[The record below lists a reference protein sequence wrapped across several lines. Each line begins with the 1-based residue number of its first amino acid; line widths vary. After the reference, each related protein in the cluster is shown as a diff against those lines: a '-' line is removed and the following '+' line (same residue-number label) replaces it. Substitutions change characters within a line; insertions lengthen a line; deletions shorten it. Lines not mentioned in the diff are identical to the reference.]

1 MLGLRSSRVGHK
13 AEKRDAVLVILAA
26 LVVLLSFGVS
36 ANGSTRSKGDKENT
50 EYCLLAP
57 TIYLIVISF
66 LSGTNEGGIHGSLKA
81 WL

>member
-50 EYCLLAP
+50 EYCLLSS
-57 TIYLIVISF
+57 YYFIVISF
-66 LSGTNEGGIHGSLKA
+66 LSGTNEGGLHGSLKA